1 MSPEMVGL
9 IGMVV
14 MLILLFLGVHIAVC
28 LTLVGIVGYA
38 VIQGVDKAF
47 IMAGMMP
54 FHVISSYTMALFPV
68 YLLLGELADI
78 SGMMRDS
85 FKAANVWV
93 GNLRGGLAMASIVG
107 GGFFAAVS
115 GSSTAC
121 SALITRLS
129 LPSLLEHNYHPKLA
143 TGALSAAGT
152 LSNLIPPSIGL
163 VVYAVMTETSL
174 GKLFLAVFIP
184 GILLTLMFMIQIHIQ
199 CRFNPKLGPPGGATT
214 AREKLHAF
222 KDAAPTLILFTVV
235 MGGIWFGVYTANEA
249 GAIGTVGAF
258 LYGLYRRRINGQ
270 SLSRAFRNTLG
281 IAGMIFAVIISAE
294 IFSNFVVISGLS
306 QALAQWVGGLDMPP
320 VGVIICIMLVYIFV
334 GTAMDTLTMILVT
347 LPFFVPLLNHLGID
361 LIWFGVL
368 VVVQME
374 LSQITPP
381 VGLNLFVVAGMV
393 KEKNISM
400 GTVFSGAWPFCYTMV
415 IFNALLIA
423 FPQIAMYLPG
433 LMK

>member
-1 MSPEMVGL
+1 MSPELVGVMGL
-9 IGMVV
+9 VA
-14 MLILLFLGVHIAVC
+14 MLILMFLGVHIAVT
-28 LTLVGIVGYA
+28 LSLVGIAGYA

-47 IMAGMMP
+47 VMAAMMP
-54 FHVISSYTMALFPV
+54 FHAMSSYTMALFPV
-68 YLLLGELADI
+68 YLLLGELADV

-85 FKAANVWV
+85 FRAANIWV

-129 LPSLLEHNYHPKLA
+129 LPSLLEHKYQPKLA
-143 TGALSAAGT
+143 TGALAAAGT

-163 VVYAVMTETSL
+163 VVYAVITETSL
-174 GKLFLAVFIP
+174 GKLFVAVFLP
-184 GILLTLMFMIQIHIQ
+184 GVIMTFMFMLQIYIQ
-199 CRFNPKLGPPGGATT
+199 CRLNPSLGPPGGATT
-214 AREKLHAF
+214 IRQKIFAF
-222 KDAAPTLILFTVV
+222 KDAGPTIILFTIV

-249 GAIGTVGAF
+249 GAIGTVGVF
-258 LYGLYRRRINGQ
+258 LYALHRRRLNRQ
-270 SLSRAFRNTLG
+270 TLARAFGNTLS
-281 IAGMIFAVIISAE
+281 IAGMIFAVIVSAE

-306 QALAQWVGGLDMPP
+306 QALAKWVAGLDIPP
-320 VGVIICIMLVYIFV
+320 VGVVICIMFVYCIV

-347 LPFFVPLLNHLGID
+347 LPFFVPVLVELGVD
-361 LIWFGVL
+361 LIWFGIL
-368 VVVQME
+368 VIIQME

-400 GTVFSGAWPFCYTMV
+400 GTVFSGAWMFCYTMV

-423 FPQIAMYLPG
+423 FPQIAMYLVS
-433 LMK
+433 LMR